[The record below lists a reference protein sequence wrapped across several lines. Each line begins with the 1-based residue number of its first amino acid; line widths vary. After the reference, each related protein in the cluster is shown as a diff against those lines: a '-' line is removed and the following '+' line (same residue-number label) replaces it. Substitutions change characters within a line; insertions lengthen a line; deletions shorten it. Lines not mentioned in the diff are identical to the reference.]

1 MSQLDRYLFS
11 QSIKPLLL
19 ITICVTAIVWLTQI
33 LQRVDLMVEDGG
45 TLSAFLKVTVL
56 IIPNLLAVITPF
68 TLFATALFILNR
80 LKGDSEMAVMS
91 AAAASTFRVA
101 RPLLALALL
110 GTLFSFYLN
119 LDLMPRSYRVL
130 KDTVQTV
137 RSDIAKSLIR
147 AGEFTTVVDG
157 LMVYAEE
164 VRPGGQYLGMLI
176 YDERN
181 PARPTTYMAEAGL
194 YRNTVFG
201 PRLHLARGN
210 FQQPGSDGKVNITG
224 FTETAVDLTQY
235 QRSADPGYREPTE
248 RYVSELLYP
257 DMTVPYD
264 IQQEGVLKAE
274 GHARLSGPFY
284 NILFVLIAMLAL
296 IKGPFNRNGYSRR
309 ILYAS
314 GIAIFLR
321 VIGFTLENAAASA
334 PAMNIAQYVLPVGG
348 SIICLAVLI
357 GLPRF
362 DLRTSGRTLT
372 NKVYLRRAR

>member
-1 MSQLDRYLFS
+1 VSQLDRYLFS

-19 ITICVTAIVWLTQI
+19 ITLCVTAIVWLTQI

-45 TLSAFLKVTVL
+45 TLNAFLKVTVL

-91 AAAASTFRVA
+91 ASGASTFRVA
-101 RPLLALALL
+101 RPLLVLAAI
-110 GTLFSFYLN
+110 GTAFSFYLN

-130 KDTVQTV
+130 KDTVQSV

-164 VRPGGQYLGMLI
+164 VNPGGQYLGMLI

-181 PARPTTYMAEAGL
+181 PNRPTTYMAEAGL

-210 FQQPGSDGKVNITG
+210 FQTPDSSGKVNITG

-235 QRSADPGYREPTE
+235 QQSGGPGYREPTE
-248 RYVSELLYP
+248 RYISELLYP
-257 DMTVPYD
+257 DMSVPYD
-264 IQQEGVLKAE
+264 IQEEGVLKAE
-274 GHARLSGPFY
+274 GHARLSNPFY
-284 NILFVLIAMLAL
+284 NVLFVLIAMLAL

-321 VIGFTLENAAASA
+321 VIGFTLENAAATA

-348 SIICLAVLI
+348 SIICLIILV

-362 DLRTSGRTLT
+362 GLGNRKRTLT
-372 NKVYLRRAR
+372 NKVYLRKAH

>member
-11 QSIKPLLL
+11 QSIKPLML
-19 ITICVTAIVWLTQI
+19 ITLCVTAIVWLTQT

-56 IIPNLLAVITPF
+56 IVPNLLAVITPF

-91 AAAASTFRVA
+91 ASGASTFRVA
-101 RPLLALALL
+101 RPLLALAVL
-110 GTLFSFYLN
+110 GTAFSFYLN

-181 PARPTTYMAEAGL
+181 PTRPTTYMAEAGL

-210 FQQPGSDGKVNITG
+210 FQQPGNDGKVDVTG

-235 QRSADPGYREPTE
+235 QRSAGPGYREPTE
-248 RYVSELLYP
+248 RYISELLYP
-257 DMTVPYD
+257 DMSVPYD

-321 VIGFTLENAAASA
+321 VIGFTLENAAAST

-348 SIICLAVLI
+348 SIVCLAILV
-357 GLPRF
+357 GLPSLG
-362 DLRTSGRTLT
+362 LRKSRRTMTS
-372 NKVYLRRAR
+372 KVYLRKAH

>member
-11 QSIKPLLL
+11 QSIKPLML

-56 IIPNLLAVITPF
+56 IIPNLLAVVTPF

-80 LKGDSEMAVMS
+80 LKGDSEIAVMS
-91 AAAASTFRVA
+91 ASGASTFRVA

-110 GTLFSFYLN
+110 GTVLSFYLN

-181 PARPTTYMAEAGL
+181 PTRPTTYMAEAGL

-210 FQQPGSDGKVNITG
+210 FQQPGNDGKVNVTG

-235 QRSADPGYREPTE
+235 QRSAGPGYREPTE
-248 RYVSELLYP
+248 RYISELLYP
-257 DMTVPYD
+257 DMSVPYD

-274 GHARLSGPFY
+274 GHARLSNPFY

-321 VIGFTLENAAASA
+321 VIGFTLENAAAST
-334 PAMNIAQYVLPVGG
+334 PAMNIVQYILPIGG
-348 SIICLAVLI
+348 SIVCLAILV
-357 GLPRF
+357 GLPRLG
-362 DLRTSGRTLT
+362 LRRSRRDLT
-372 NKVYLRRAR
+372 NKLYPRRAH